1 MPDIQPNLPLREWT
15 VLSLRPLGQ
24 HAVAHSACEVRG
36 AKFLACAC
44 MKLEAIEN
52 DNALKDVLAC
62 DYIIVTSP
70 AAVRFAAQSTVFNRA
85 PASRWFALGEGSAS
99 ALKEIGVANIAIPP
113 DGSHSE
119 NLLAMPELQ
128 NVQGRHIGLITA
140 PGGRGLIEA
149 TLLERDAIIQ
159 VANMYRRITLQIT
172 ELELKSIQDLKSPFA
187 VLCSSQEV
195 FQSLWQQVDSD
206 LQKNLTRGLWIVSSA
221 RLQAILK
228 AAGIPQITISPSP
241 SPDAMLAHLEHVQT
255 QHVR

>member
-1 MPDIQPNLPLREWT
+1 MPDVQPNLPLREWT

-24 HAVAHSACEVRG
+24 HAAAHCASELRG
-36 AKFLACAC
+36 AKFLACSS

-70 AAVRFAAQSTVFNRA
+70 AAVRFAAQSAVFNNA

-99 ALKEIGVANIAIPP
+99 ALRKIGVADIAIPA
-113 DGSHSE
+113 DASHSE
-119 NLLAMPELQ
+119 NLLSMPELQ

-149 TLLERDAIIQ
+149 GLLERNAVIQ
-159 VANMYRRITLQIT
+159 VAHMYRRIPLPIS
-172 ELELKSIQDLKSPFA
+172 EMEMASLQDLNLPFA

-195 FQSLWQQVDSD
+195 FQSLWHQIDSE
-206 LQKNLTRGLWIVSSA
+206 LQKKLAQGLWVVTSA
-221 RLQAILK
+221 RLQEVLK
-228 AAGIPQITISPSP
+228 AAEISRITISPSP
-241 SPDAMLAHLEHVQT
+241 SPDAMLGHLEHVQT